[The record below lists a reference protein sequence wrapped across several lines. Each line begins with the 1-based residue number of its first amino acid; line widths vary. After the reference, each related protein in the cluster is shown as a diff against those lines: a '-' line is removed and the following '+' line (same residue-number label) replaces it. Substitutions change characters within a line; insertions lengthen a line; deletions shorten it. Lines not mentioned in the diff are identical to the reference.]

1 VWENIGEGIRCTRK
15 IEVDGVSG
23 TRKVEKVQHAHKNS
37 ADKAE
42 TAKYSIF
49 LLAYGAAA

>member
-1 VWENIGEGIRCTRK
+1 VRENFGEGVRCIRK
-15 IEVDGVSG
+15 VEGDGVSG

-37 ADKAE
+37 ANKTE